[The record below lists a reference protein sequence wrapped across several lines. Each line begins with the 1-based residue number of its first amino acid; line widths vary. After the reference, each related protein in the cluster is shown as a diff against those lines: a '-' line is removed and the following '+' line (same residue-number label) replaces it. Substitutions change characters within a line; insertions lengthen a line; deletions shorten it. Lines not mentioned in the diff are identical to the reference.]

1 MLKYKNDRA
10 EHTFADTRFVHHPDE
25 RRTELAVGRDA
36 VLSGFKDVT
45 HVLFHLQSAED
56 VNRVTIKPVTQK

>member
-10 EHTFADTRFVHHPDE
+10 ERTFADTRFVQHPDE
-25 RRTELAVGRDA
+25 RWTELAVGRDA

-45 HVLFHLQSAED
+45 HVLFHLQRAAECW
-56 VNRVTIKPVTQK
+56 RC